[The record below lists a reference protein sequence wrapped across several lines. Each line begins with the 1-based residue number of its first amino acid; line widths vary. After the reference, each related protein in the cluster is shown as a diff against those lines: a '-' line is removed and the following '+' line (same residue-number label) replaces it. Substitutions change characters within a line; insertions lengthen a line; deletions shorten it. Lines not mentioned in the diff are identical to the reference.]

1 MSKEKLKVLFLCTGN
16 SCRSQIAEGLVNHDL
31 GDRVQAFSAGLLPG
45 RVHPKAIQVMKEI
58 GIDISHH
65 RSKHFKEFKGQSFD
79 YVITL
84 CDEAQEACPVFPG
97 TTKQHHFGFTDPV
110 MVAGAEDQVLTVF
123 KKVRD
128 EIHKEVVSWLKERL
142 STSP

>member
-1 MSKEKLKVLFLCTGN
+1 M
-16 SCRSQIAEGLVNHDL
+16 AEGLVNHDL
-31 GDRVQAFSAGLLPG
+31 GDRVQAFSAGVISSQ
-45 RVHPKAIQVMKEI
+45 VHPKAIQVMKEI

-65 RSKHFKEFKGQSFD
+65 RSKHFKEFEGQSFD

-97 TTKQHHFGFTDPV
+97 ATKQHHVGFTDPV
-110 MVAGAEDQVLTVF
+110 MASGSEDQVLTVF
-123 KKVRD
+123 RKVRD